1 MNSTK
6 IKELID
12 EYARFHSI
20 GEDMD
25 LMDQIKLYE
34 ALNNKIERSG
44 LSFYEISRRF
54 HLANA
59 G

>member
-1 MNSTK
+1 MKSAI
-6 IKELID
+6 IKELIE

-20 GEDMD
+20 EEEMD

-44 LSFYEISRRF
+44 LSLYEVSRRF
-54 HLANA
+54 HLAKA